1 MLLDGRW
8 LPGCEG
14 GVAITEDGQ
23 PCALLAA
30 PLRSTRGCRW
40 TLCPGIA
47 LRGILTTILNSFA
60 GQVLPRSLKESAR
73 PAKFAP
79 GVPWPPGIA
88 RLEVGAEA
96 FGCVL
101 ISDRHILVVASSLP
115 RVSTGRLHG
124 AYVMESLPCRVQL
137 LQPIRSLG
145 LVLAEVDFM
154 PKQKAPEAIQ
164 WPGVDVDLQEG
175 QDLVAVDLEGPK
187 MAKGVLQCWLGARHQ
202 PQAPPALECGLPSP
216 GLSQAHFFF
225 EARTHALFGIALADK
240 ESSSSCSRA
249 RVLPVR
255 CHGVSVFQL
264 KELQQCLSKGPQE
277 VNSAMR
283 LWINSFDARW
293 TPLKGNLEWRLEARP
308 FAATSAL

>member
-1 MLLDGRW
+1 MRPTGDPVQVGQRLRLLSSAFGLLKASIFLGAETQCTVAAIDEASDLMLLDGRW

-137 LQPIRSLG
+137 LQPIRSVWG
-145 LVLAEVDFM
+145 SV
-154 PKQKAPEAIQ
+154 
-164 WPGVDVDLQEG
+164 
-175 QDLVAVDLEGPK
+175 
-187 MAKGVLQCWLGARHQ
+187 
-202 PQAPPALECGLPSP
+202 PSRVGSSGWEP
-216 GLSQAHFFF
+216 FVFLTS
-225 EARTHALFGIALADK
+225 IALTN
-240 ESSSSCSRA
+240 R
-249 RVLPVR
+249 
-255 CHGVSVFQL
+255 
-264 KELQQCLSKGPQE
+264 
-277 VNSAMR
+277 
-283 LWINSFDARW
+283 
-293 TPLKGNLEWRLEARP
+293 
-308 FAATSAL
+308 